1 MGFLAVPFPSGI
13 GVREAVLIAT
23 VASPSGAGPVIVA
36 SVVHRLVTMLGEL
49 VMIAITKTRTTLSR

>member
-1 MGFLAVPFPSGI
+1 MPFPSGI

-23 VASPSGAGPVIVA
+23 VASPTGAGPGIVA

-49 VMIAITKTRTTLSR
+49 VMIVITKSRTTLAR